1 MVGAGDF
8 KISALGWDFYGFILG
23 NIIYISE
30 KTNETNESEAWYIQ
44 EEDSMMDN
52 QYMYIY
58 IYIYIHRTSYIYMI
72 LYGVYHIYI
81 LLMLWAFRG
90 AVNFLSG
97 IFERFRRDPVQ
108 VLVMM

>member
-58 IYIYIHRTSYIYMI
+58 IHRTSYIYI
-72 LYGVYHIYI
+72 YDSIWCISYIYI

-90 AVNFLSG
+90 
-97 IFERFRRDPVQ
+97 RC
-108 VLVMM
+108 